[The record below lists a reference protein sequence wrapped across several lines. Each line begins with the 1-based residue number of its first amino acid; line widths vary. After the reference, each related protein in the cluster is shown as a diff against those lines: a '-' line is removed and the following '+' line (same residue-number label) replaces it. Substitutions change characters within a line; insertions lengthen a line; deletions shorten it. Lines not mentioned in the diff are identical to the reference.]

1 MASLVICEK
10 PSVAK
15 DIANALGVRGQRNGY
30 YENNKYII
38 TWAMGH
44 LVTLAAPERYNI
56 KFKSWD
62 MGDLPI
68 IPDKRLKFDIL
79 PKTKK
84 QYNTITK
91 LISSS
96 KVSDVIIATDAGRE
110 GELVARLILLKANN
124 KKKVRRLWIS
134 SVTKRAIVDGF
145 NNLLPGEKYYG
156 LYLSALAR
164 SYADWVVGINAS
176 RALTTKYNASLN
188 CGRVQTPTLQL
199 IYNQEQKVKKFVA
212 KPYYLLKIKSDNYSF
227 KLETKKQFD
236 ENYILSVSEDLKA
249 KKAFVV
255 TNVSTKDV
263 KHYPSQLY
271 DLTQL
276 QIEASNKYNFS
287 PKQTLNI
294 VQSLYEYHKVLTY
307 PRTDSRY
314 LTSDMKST
322 IKERITA
329 CNIYGF
335 DLNIEQNAIN
345 NSKCFNNSK
354 VSDHHAI
361 IPTEVSAKN
370 CDFSDSEAKIYKLVV
385 TRFLQ
390 MFMKPSLEMQVT
402 VTAKIDDYSF
412 TSKSVII
419 KDSGFKVIEGISVTK
434 DQLLKINDK
443 LVIDSIDVDTEYTKS
458 PKLLTEATLI
468 DAMENLSKYV
478 EIDAKSKKILQEIK
492 GIGTVATRADI
503 IEKLFNSFLIEK
515 VGTGIRTTKKGL
527 QLLELVPSD
536 LKAPLMTAELEQNLI
551 KISSKKLKFDDFRI
565 EIDNYTKGL
574 VTQIKREEKEFI
586 HDNLTNNL
594 CPKCDSKMLKVKN
607 KNGDELLSCSNTECK
622 HRVKTK
628 SLTKIQCPEC
638 RKKLFKIYSQTGDAL
653 VCMRCGFKKKERD
666 FFNKK
671 QSKAASKSE
680 IKKYSKTK
688 KESPDDSPFAKLLDM
703 FDE

>member
-671 QSKAASKSE
+671 QSKAVSKSE